1 MDIRIIAIF
10 IAAGIAF
17 WVYNDAQKWGH
28 RTNAAIGWAVGVFLL
43 LIIFLP
49 LYLIIEL
56 RRARRLI
63 EPTGA
68 RRPGI
73 LTSCEFCGK
82 HYNGNPTYCPHC
94 GHMVRKYNP

>member
-10 IAAGIAF
+10 IAAGIAV

-28 RTNAAIGWAVGVFLL
+28 STTSALGWAVGVFLL

-49 LYLIIEL
+49 LYLIVEL
-56 RRARRLI
+56 RRARRLV

-68 RRPGI
+68 RRPEI

-94 GHMVRKYNP
+94 GHMVRRYNP

>member
-1 MDIRIIAIF
+1 RIIAIF

-28 RTNAAIGWAVGVFLL
+28 RTNVAIGWSVGVFLL

-49 LYLIIEL
+49 LYIITELI
-56 RRARRLI
+56 RARRLI
-63 EPTGA
+63 ESTGG
-68 RRPGI
+68 RKPEI
-73 LTSCEFCGK
+73 LTPCEFCGK

>member
-10 IAAGIAF
+10 IAAGVAF

-28 RTNAAIGWAVGVFLL
+28 STHAALGWSVGVFLL

-63 EPTGA
+63 GSAGA
-68 RRPGI
+68 RLSEI
-73 LTSCEFCGK
+73 LTPCEFCGK
-82 HYNGNPTYCPHC
+82 HYNGSPTYCPHC
-94 GHMVRKYNP
+94 GHMVRKI